1 MIRDLYRYVWNVS
14 GRAQILLAVLSVV
27 VFLIE
32 LVPLE
37 IQRRVVNAAVERKDF
52 TSIIWLCGGFVA
64 TVLIHG
70 LLKYIV
76 NVYRGRVTESATQR
90 LRLNPK
96 LVAMASTA
104 SGEAATD
111 KGVAVSIVVAEVD
124 AVGGFI
130 GSAVA
135 EPLLNAG
142 ILVSIFGY
150 MLVIEPW
157 LAGVAI
163 LLFIPQVFVIPVLQN
178 AINKRT
184 KKRIET
190 LRAIGGRI
198 VDEPDEIGAD
208 APHHSAKS
216 YRGQVARIF
225 RLNMEIYRRKF
236 GMNFFMNF
244 LHHLGT
250 VGILFVGAWMFIDGK
265 TEMGTVVAFIAG
277 LNRMIDPWGDLVNF
291 FRDVTNTAVKYQMI
305 TKAVGTAPDDP
316 AAQASP
322 TDEPATK
329 TKPVKRKRAK

>member
-1 MIRDLYRYVWNVS
+1 MIRDLYKYVWKVS
-14 GRAQILLAVLSVV
+14 GRAQILLAGLSIV
-27 VFLIE
+27 VFLLE

-37 IQRRVVNAAVERKDF
+37 LQRRIVNDAVARKEFNPILLLCLAFVV
-52 TSIIWLCGGFVA
+52 

-70 LLKYIV
+70 ALKYAL
-76 NVYRGRVTESATQR
+76 NVYRGRVTETASQR
-90 LRLNPK
+90 LRLDPK

-104 SGEAATD
+104 SGEPAKH
-111 KGVAVSIVVAEVD
+111 KGIAVSIVVAEVD

-130 GSAVA
+130 GAAVA

-142 ILVSIFGY
+142 ILATIFGY
-150 MLVIEPW
+150 MLIIEPW
-157 LAGVAI
+157 LAAVAI
-163 LLFIPQVFVIPVLQN
+163 LLFVPQVFVIPLLQN

-190 LRAIGGRI
+190 LRAIGGEI
-198 VDEPDEIGAD
+198 VDEPEETKAGART
-208 APHHSAKS
+208 
-216 YRGQVARIF
+216 YRGQVGRVY

-244 LHHLGT
+244 LHHLGI

-291 FRDVTNTAVKYQMI
+291 FRDVTNTAVKYRMI
-305 TKAVGTAPDDP
+305 TTALAARPDHP
-316 AAQASP
+316 AR
-322 TDEPATK
+322 PAKHT
-329 TKPVKRKRAK
+329 